1 MMKEKNIIPINELPH
16 WFTQKAE
23 SRLQFLYG
31 DNDIHQLMERLINK
45 LHPFLSLSINKK
57 INHTDDIWNEQDVIL
72 ITYGDTVSQTEELP
86 LQTLY
91 EFLTLHLQDSIN
103 SIHVLPYFPYSS
115 DDGFA
120 VIDYKTVAPNLGEW
134 ADIERIS
141 RDFYLMTDLVINH
154 VSREN
159 LWFIDFLSSV
169 QPGCNYFTEMPAD
182 TDVSMVVRPRSSPV
196 LVPAHTHDGI
206 HYVWATFGDDQID
219 VNFANPEVLFEFID
233 IILLYISK
241 GSRFIRLDAIAFL
254 WKKLGT
260 RCINLRETHEV
271 VKLLRD
277 IVDVVAPGTVIITE
291 TNVPNGENL
300 SYFGNSDEAHM
311 VYQFTLP
318 PLLLHALYHGNSQY
332 LSQWAKDITRPQKN
346 CTYLNF
352 IASHDGIGLRPVEG
366 ILPEQEVL
374 SLVDGMHEYGGY
386 VSMRT
391 DQLGKESP
399 YEINIA
405 LFDAFKGT
413 KQGVDDYQV
422 QRFLC
427 AHTIM
432 IALQGIPAIYFH
444 SMTAT
449 GNDYQGVE
457 QTGHTRSINRR
468 KWQYE
473 ELLALLNNPSSS
485 NAVIFHE
492 LKRLLKIR
500 RKQVA
505 FHPEALQETIALGD
519 EIFAFWRMSID
530 LEQRILVICNL
541 TNRTQILAVPEH
553 PLLEGSG
560 VWRDLIERTALSHNT
575 TEIKLYPYQCVWL
588 EALA

>member
-1 MMKEKNIIPINELPH
+1 MNKTILPTNELPH

-23 SRLQFLYG
+23 ARLQFLYG
-31 DNDIHQLMERLINK
+31 EPVTDKLMDRLIDRLRPVMSMSVADK
-45 LHPFLSLSINKK
+45 EAL
-57 INHTDDIWNEQDVIL
+57 WNEQDVIL
-72 ITYGDTVSQTEELP
+72 ITYGDTLQQDDEVP

-91 EFLTLHLQDSIN
+91 EFLTLHLTDSIN
-103 SIHVLPYFPYSS
+103 SVHILPYFPYSS

-120 VIDYKTVAPNLGEW
+120 VIDYEEVDSTLGEW

-141 RDFYLMTDLVINH
+141 QSFHLMTDLVINH

-159 LWFIDFLSSV
+159 LWFVDYISRIK
-169 QPGCNYFTEMPAD
+169 PGCDYFLELPPE
-182 TDVSMVVRPRSSPV
+182 TDVSMVVRPRSTPV
-196 LVPAHTHDGI
+196 LVPVHTHEGI
-206 HYVWATFGDDQID
+206 KHVWATFGEDQID
-219 VNFANPEVLFEFID
+219 VDFANPDVLFEFIN
-233 IILLYISK
+233 ILLLYIAK

-254 WKKLGT
+254 WKKPGT

-277 IVDVVAPGTVIITE
+277 IVDVVAPGTVLITE

-300 SYFGNSDEAHM
+300 GYFGSSDEAHM

-318 PLLLHALYHGNSQY
+318 PLLLHALYHGNSRY
-332 LSQWAKDITRPQKN
+332 LSSWAKDIPRPQKN

-352 IASHDGIGLRPVEG
+352 IASHDGIGLRPAEG

-391 DQLGKESP
+391 DPLGKESP

-405 LFDAFKGT
+405 LFDALKGIHE
-413 KQGVDDYQV
+413 GIDEYQV
-422 QRFLC
+422 ERFIC

-432 IALQGIPAIYFH
+432 IALQGIPALYFH
-444 SMTAT
+444 SITGS

-457 QTGHTRSINRR
+457 QTGRTRSINRR

-473 ELLALLNNPSSS
+473 ELLELLNNPSSS
-485 NAVIFHE
+485 QATIFYE

-500 RKQVA
+500 RRQSA
-505 FHPEALQETIALGD
+505 FHPDAGQETILLG
-519 EIFAFWRMSID
+519 ENFFAFWRVSID
-530 LEQRILVICNL
+530 NQQRIL
-541 TNRTQILAVPEH
+541 AVSNITDKVQTLQLPVH
-553 PLLEGSG
+553 PLAEGSC
-560 VWRDLIERTALSHNT
+560 VWRDLIERTVLSKGT
-575 TEIKLYPYQCVWL
+575 RELKLYPYQCVWL
-588 EALA
+588 EALD